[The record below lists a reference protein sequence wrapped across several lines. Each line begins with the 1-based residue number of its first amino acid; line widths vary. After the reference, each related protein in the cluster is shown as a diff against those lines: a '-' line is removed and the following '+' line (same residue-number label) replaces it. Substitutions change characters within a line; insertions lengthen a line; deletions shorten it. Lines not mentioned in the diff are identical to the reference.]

1 MPAYNIGQVGYS
13 KRRSLA
19 TVKNKTRV
27 VKVRVPRLV

>member
-27 VKVRVPRLV
+27 VKARVPRMV